1 MKQVWVKVD
10 PWDKKR
16 VTTALEGGADAVW
29 TPPGHAPEVRSL
41 GKIKVIAADG
51 DLVPGVD
58 LSEISFGEQR
68 RRSGYRP
75 ASQVSSRGH
84 PLR

>member
-29 TPPGHAPEVRSL
+29 TPPGHAAEVKSL
-41 GKIKVIAADG
+41 GKINVIAEDG
-51 DLVPGVD
+51 DLLPGVD
-58 LSEISFGEQR
+58 LFEIIPGEHCR
-68 RRSGYRP
+68 
-75 ASQVSSRGH
+75 
-84 PLR
+84 